1 MSQYTTG
8 EIAKLCGVTV
18 RTVQYYDSRNILVPS
33 QLSEGGRRLYSEE
46 DVRKLKI
53 ICFLRDLDVP
63 ISSIGELFAESQPEL
78 VISAILDEQ
87 GKGLRAEIE
96 QRQERLRK
104 LAELSRELK
113 SVEHFSVESIGDIAY
128 KMENKKKLRR
138 LHGIMLAIGLVWE
151 AVEVSAF
158 MVGLLRGV
166 WWPYLV
172 ALAGSLPVALVIS
185 WVYHRKTEYICPHCH
200 AVFKPGFWKML
211 FARHTP
217 TTRKLTCTQCGIYGY
232 CVETYAKEGN

>member
-18 RTVQYYDSRNILVPS
+18 RTVQYYDSRGVLVPS
-33 QLSEGGRRLYSEE
+33 ELSEGGRRLYSDD

-53 ICFLRDLDVP
+53 ICFLRELDLS
-63 ISSIGELFAESQPEL
+63 INTIGELFAEPQPEL
-78 VISAILDEQ
+78 VIGTILDERSR
-87 GKGLRAEIE
+87 GLREEIA
-96 QRQERLRK
+96 QRQSRLAM
-104 LAELSRELK
+104 LEDLTRELK
-113 SVEHFSVESIGDIAY
+113 QVEHFSVESIGDIAY
-128 KMENKKKLRR
+128 KMEHKKKLRR
-138 LHGIMLAIGLVWE
+138 LHGKMLAIGLVWE

-166 WWPYLV
+166 WWPYWV
-172 ALAGSLPVALVIS
+172 TLAASLPVALVIAK
-185 WVYHRKTEYICPHCH
+185 VYYRKTEYICPHCH
-200 AVFKPGFWKML
+200 AIFKPGFWEMF

-217 TTRKLTCTQCGIYGY
+217 TTRKLTCTQCSIHGF